1 MKGKQLYLELS
12 KRDYTESATDSYAQF
27 LQTIHFHLA
36 LSGEIE
42 KFYNFLE
49 TANCE
54 KKLIHLKE
62 IEDFRDEYFFKD
74 LIIK

>member
-12 KRDYTESATDSYAQF
+12 KRDYTESTADCYAQF
-27 LQTIHFHLA
+27 LQTIYFHLA

-42 KFYNFLE
+42 KFYDLLE
-49 TANCE
+49 TANRG

-62 IEDFRDEYFFKD
+62 IVDFRDEYFFED